1 MDTYAVIKELC
12 NEKGINIAALA
23 QGTGIRNSVFTEL
36 KMGRTRSL
44 SVVTLKKIAD
54 YFDVPLD
61 YFVSPKESETPIAA
75 KRRVLADTALMRDEA
90 ELDSLIS
97 MAKLLAVKA
106 TK

>member
-1 MDTYAVIKELC
+1 MEMYEKIRLLC
-12 NEKGINIAALA
+12 ERD
-23 QGTGIRNSVFTEL
+23 GIRFSSLALETGLRSSVFTEL

-75 KRRVLADTALMRDEA
+75 KRRVLADTALMLDEA